1 MIVAVLASVVLV
13 SGCGFKLRG
22 SVALPFDNIFIDAP
36 AGTIVGGEV
45 TRQLRALASV
55 QGGTKVLDKADGASL
70 VVKILSELNE
80 KEIVGFSTSGRQ
92 REYQL
97 RLRLRYVAMDPK
109 GKIIGEETELVLRRD
124 VSTIDSQLTAK
135 QQEDALLIQ
144 SMQNDMVQQ
153 LLTRIAAIK
162 VTA

>member
-1 MIVAVLASVVLV
+1 M
-13 SGCGFKLRG
+13 
-22 SVALPFDNIFIDAP
+22 
-36 AGTIVGGEV
+36 
-45 TRQLRALASV
+45 
-55 QGGTKVLDKADGASL
+55 
-70 VVKILSELNE
+70 SELNE